1 MKYTV
6 IIPTYNH
13 CNDLLKPCIN
23 SIFKYTNIYDIEL
36 IISANGC
43 KDNTFQYLETLK
55 QKYKALNLDN
65 NLKIVWNDQP
75 LGYSKACNV
84 AITEASTD
92 LIVLLNNDTILLE
105 QDKNIWLE
113 LLENPFKTNDKC
125 GISCVIKGP
134 SEPAGRDFAIF
145 FCVMIHKKVFDKIGL
160 LSLDYGVGGGE
171 DTEFSIE
178 CENAGFEVVECL
190 KNQWDSDSSL
200 FVGSFPIYHKGEGT
214 LHDKNLVPE
223 WDDILLTNSL
233 TLAKKY
239 NPRWYQW
246 RLSNYWERAVFFKN
260 DPVAPREITRYTWAA
275 QNILGT
281 KVFELGCSSGYGL
294 QFLPDNIDYTGLD
307 YDKRIIPVAIEQNWK
322 PNAKFVHGDI
332 NSYELGMYDTIIAFE
347 VIEHLDNGLEIVE
360 KLKKNCKRLMI
371 TVPMLETPGL
381 WGPHHKLHNLDES
394 YFPGFKFMFITPD
407 GTLQDQPH
415 QRGDKQN
422 INLMLCVWDKE
433 EKSHK
438 DKNEL
443 EFLKK
448 QHEYVYKEVIE
459 DNIYDLELEKID
471 QYEYIDIGANIGCFT
486 ALVGHLGA
494 KKVVSV
500 EPVKATFDQLQS
512 NINKLKLK
520 NVIAFQNA
528 VGMINNTPIKL
539 YKGKDSGLNSSYS
552 VSTEFDTVNTITL
565 SNLMSNLSTNKIYL
579 KCDCEGAEYDILL
592 TANDA
597 DMQRVEYIAIEIHE
611 DLHPYYKGS
620 EILHNKFKY
629 WGFNRIKE
637 KRIYSWDFDQYG
649 NKINV
654 KGLPVVVE
662 IWKK

>member
-1 MKYTV
+1 MKYTI

-13 CNDLLKPCIN
+13 CDDLLKPCVD

-55 QKYKALNLDN
+55 KKYKTLNLDN
-65 NLKIVWNDQP
+65 NLKIVWNEKP

-92 LIVLLNNDTILLE
+92 FIVLLNNDTILLE

-113 LLENPFKTNDKC
+113 LLENPFKANDKC

-223 WDDILLTNSL
+223 WDDIFLTNSL

-246 RLSNYWERAVFFKN
+246 RLSNYWERAVFFKG
-260 DPVAPREITRYTWAA
+260 DPIAPREITRYTWAA
-275 QNILGT
+275 QNLLGK

-294 QFLPDNIDYTGLD
+294 QFLPDDIDYTGLD

-322 PNAKFVHGDI
+322 SNAKFVHGDI
-332 NSYELGMYDTIIAFE
+332 NTYELDMYDTIIAFE
-347 VIEHLDNGLEIVE
+347 VIEHLDTGLEIVE
-360 KLKKNCKRLMI
+360 KLKKHCKRLMI
-371 TVPMLETPGL
+371 TVPMLESPGL

-433 EKSHK
+433 EKSHN

-448 QHEYVYKEVIE
+448 QHEYVYKEVVE
-459 DNIYDLELEKID
+459 SNIYDLELEKIN

-486 ALVGHLGA
+486 SLVGYFGA

-500 EPVKATFDQLQS
+500 EPVKSTFDQLQS
-512 NINKLKLK
+512 NINKLQLK

-620 EILHNKFKY
+620 EILHIKFKY
-629 WGFNRIKE
+629 WGFKRIKE
-637 KRIYSWDFDQYG
+637 KRIYSWKLDQYG